1 MDDKEAGFCVLKSA
15 DVPRAALTRSC
26 ILADVEAEDSGD
38 ITLPI
43 SYRSFQQWLEYH
55 VDADAGAEQSLQM
68 LQVRCLPLCPGAQ
81 ATTHTQLQRIQCRR
95 RAFFEMSSVCKK

>member
-1 MDDKEAGFCVLKSA
+1 MESYDKETGSCVLKRA

-43 SYRSFQQWLEYH
+43 SYSSFQQWIEYH
-55 VDADAGAEQSLQM
+55 ADADAGVEQSLQM
-68 LQVRCLPLCPGAQ
+68 LQVRCLPLSVLERKQLP
-81 ATTHTQLQRIQCRR
+81 THNHREFNADCML
-95 RAFFEMSSVCKK
+95 SSR